1 MQTETSFSSH
11 NYNPTQED
19 FYYNL
24 SFIFVVQAIISIGND
39 NVSSKCLTCSTS
51 VCSYA
56 FLDFYSNSCCSHS
69 LPVSDVFTHF
79 ESIPL
84 ISFHISIHNLL
95 SSFQPLPSLTSKLT
109 VLVSATSVWY
119 KITRSAQPL
128 TMIIWLPH
136 AQSNFPEM
144 SSYGGRR

>member
-1 MQTETSFSSH
+1 MF
-11 NYNPTQED
+11 NM
-19 FYYNL
+19 FL
-24 SFIFVVQAIISIGND
+24 VVP
-39 NVSSKCLTCSTS
+39 V
-51 VCSYA
+51 YA
-56 FLDFYSNSCCSHS
+56 FLDFYSLVAHILSLCPICSYI
-69 LPVSDVFTHF
+69 

-84 ISFHISIHNLL
+84 ISFHISVHNLL
-95 SSFQPLPSLTSKLT
+95 SSFQPLPFLTFSKLT
-109 VLVSATSVWY
+109 VLVSATSVWL

>member
-84 ISFHISIHNLL
+84 ISFHISIHNC
-95 SSFQPLPSLTSKLT
+95 
-109 VLVSATSVWY
+109 
-119 KITRSAQPL
+119 
-128 TMIIWLPH
+128 
-136 AQSNFPEM
+136 
-144 SSYGGRR
+144 